1 MTDTKR
7 KRQEAILEL
16 IKESPITTQ
25 TDLVG
30 ELRRRG
36 HPSDQST
43 ISRDLRELGVIRA
56 PHSGRAFRYELPPQR
71 PGPSTWEGLSHLIA
85 DLVIR
90 VDGNDSLLVLKTTP
104 GGASLV
110 AADIDRIDS
119 PDVVGTV
126 AGDDVVLIIPRT
138 RKARK
143 DLELRLRTMMG

>member
-7 KRQEAILEL
+7 KRQQAILEL
-16 IKESPITTQ
+16 IKEHPITTQ
-25 TDLVG
+25 TDLVR

-56 PHSGRAFRYELPPQR
+56 PHQGRAFRYELPPR
-71 PGPSTWEGLSHLIA
+71 SAPSTWQGLSHLIG

-104 GGASLV
+104 GGAPLV

-143 DLELRLRTMMG
+143 DLEDRLRGMMG